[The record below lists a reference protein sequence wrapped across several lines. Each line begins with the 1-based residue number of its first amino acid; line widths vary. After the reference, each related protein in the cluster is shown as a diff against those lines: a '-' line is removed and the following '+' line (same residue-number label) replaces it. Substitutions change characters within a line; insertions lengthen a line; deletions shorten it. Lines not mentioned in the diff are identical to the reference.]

1 MSNLSDVISCL
12 KKIKKKN
19 LGQNKDNSINYLN
32 KDYDYS
38 KESAIEAVE
47 KAVKE
52 NLVKIVLFNV
62 KDSYRNVDKDDNTI
76 LALDTRQNEP
86 ESIET
91 ISESDNLNIE
101 ETLVDTP
108 TPISNSERILVLERR
123 LEEFSRS
130 IENRLLSIEDQII
143 GPCDTNKKSNNM
155 SDNVF
160 CLDLL
165 KNWVVDL
172 ERQTTEKD
180 AIISFLSKQLI
191 NKNRYGD
198 SCNGT
203 TVNDHNGSFHER
215 AEIINN
221 NFPLGQDNKQ
231 DKGKNVIIVGDS
243 ILNKKSKDCKR
254 LLFLS

>member
-38 KESAIEAVE
+38 KESAIEAIE

-91 ISESDNLNIE
+91 ISESDNL
-101 ETLVDTP
+101 
-108 TPISNSERILVLERR
+108 
-123 LEEFSRS
+123 S
-130 IENRLLSIEDQII
+130 IE
-143 GPCDTNKKSNNM
+143 
-155 SDNVF
+155 
-160 CLDLL
+160 
-165 KNWVVDL
+165 
-172 ERQTTEKD
+172 
-180 AIISFLSKQLI
+180 
-191 NKNRYGD
+191 
-198 SCNGT
+198 
-203 TVNDHNGSFHER
+203 
-215 AEIINN
+215 
-221 NFPLGQDNKQ
+221 
-231 DKGKNVIIVGDS
+231 
-243 ILNKKSKDCKR
+243 
-254 LLFLS
+254 

>member
-38 KESAIEAVE
+38 KESAIEAIE

-101 ETLVDTP
+101 
-108 TPISNSERILVLERR
+108 
-123 LEEFSRS
+123 
-130 IENRLLSIEDQII
+130 
-143 GPCDTNKKSNNM
+143 
-155 SDNVF
+155 
-160 CLDLL
+160 
-165 KNWVVDL
+165 
-172 ERQTTEKD
+172 
-180 AIISFLSKQLI
+180 
-191 NKNRYGD
+191 
-198 SCNGT
+198 
-203 TVNDHNGSFHER
+203 
-215 AEIINN
+215 
-221 NFPLGQDNKQ
+221 
-231 DKGKNVIIVGDS
+231 
-243 ILNKKSKDCKR
+243 
-254 LLFLS
+254 

>member
-38 KESAIEAVE
+38 KESAIKAIE

-101 ETLVDTP
+101 
-108 TPISNSERILVLERR
+108 
-123 LEEFSRS
+123 
-130 IENRLLSIEDQII
+130 
-143 GPCDTNKKSNNM
+143 
-155 SDNVF
+155 
-160 CLDLL
+160 
-165 KNWVVDL
+165 
-172 ERQTTEKD
+172 
-180 AIISFLSKQLI
+180 
-191 NKNRYGD
+191 
-198 SCNGT
+198 
-203 TVNDHNGSFHER
+203 
-215 AEIINN
+215 
-221 NFPLGQDNKQ
+221 
-231 DKGKNVIIVGDS
+231 
-243 ILNKKSKDCKR
+243 
-254 LLFLS
+254 